1 MPFSL
6 FRIAV
11 GSCYTMI
18 RILCKMLHKKSA
30 INAIHIN
37 CAEYTHWL
45 VEYGAAR
52 RARARPHSF
61 YFVALITPRMIAPIP
76 TNPLL
81 KLKISPAV
89 NGFLYFLIG
98 TYTSAPAV
106 NLGYVRQKT

>member
-1 MPFSL
+1 
-6 FRIAV
+6 
-11 GSCYTMI
+11 MI

-37 CAEYTHWL
+37 CAVSTGL
-45 VEYGAAR
+45 FRCVN
-52 RARARPHSF
+52 HSKDDGP
-61 YFVALITPRMIAPIP
+61 L

-106 NLGYVRQKT
+106 NLG